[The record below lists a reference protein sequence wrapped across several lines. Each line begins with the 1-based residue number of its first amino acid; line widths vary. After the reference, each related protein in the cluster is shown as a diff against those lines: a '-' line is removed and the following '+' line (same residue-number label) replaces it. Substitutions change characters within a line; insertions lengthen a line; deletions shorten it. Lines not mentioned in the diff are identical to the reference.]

1 MKKKVVIVAVL
12 VLVGLIAYYLING
25 LVAKQKPFIIKTG
38 QYPLTVQFITD
49 TPGVVNIVQ
58 KNDTLF
64 LTGKTISNDS
74 SGYLYLNGYLQN
86 VVLDSF
92 EYVGNINMFAT
103 KDYCDTINKTGVW
116 TFRRTENRKFFRLK
130 ERETLCDERLTHFY
144 IDIHINKNGNNN
156 SQN

>member
-12 VLVGLIAYYLING
+12 VLVGLIAYYFING
-25 LVAKQKPFIIKTG
+25 LFAKQKPFLIKTG
-38 QYPLTVQFITD
+38 QYPLTVQFISD

-74 SGYLYLNGYLQN
+74 SGYLYLSGYLQN

-92 EYVGNINMFAT
+92 SFVGKVNMFASE
-103 KDYCDTINKTGVW
+103 KCCGKIEKEGVW
-116 TFRRTENRKFFRLK
+116 TFRRMDNRTFFRIK
-130 ERETLCDERLTHFY
+130 ERDSLCSCDTCCIY
-144 IDIHINKNGNNN
+144 MDIHTNQRN
-156 SQN
+156 

>member
-12 VLVGLIAYYLING
+12 VIIALIAYYFING
-25 LVAKQKPFIIKTG
+25 LVAKQKPFLIKTG
-38 QYPLTVQFITD
+38 QFPLTVQFISD

-74 SGYLYLNGYLQN
+74 SGYLYLSGYLQN

-92 EYVGNINMFAT
+92 SFVGKVNMFASE
-103 KDYCDTINKTGVW
+103 KCCGKIEKEGVW
-116 TFRRTENRKFFRLK
+116 TFRRMENKTFFRIK
-130 ERETLCDERLTHFY
+130 ERDSLCSCDTCCIYL
-144 IDIHINKNGNNN
+144 DIHTNQKK
-156 SQN
+156 

>member
-25 LVAKQKPFIIKTG
+25 LVAKQKPFLIKTG

-49 TPGVVNIVQ
+49 TPGVVNIVE

-74 SGYLYLNGYLQN
+74 SGYLYLDGYVKN
-86 VVLDSF
+86 IVFDSF
-92 EYVGNINMFAT
+92 EYVGNIHMFAT
-103 KDYCDTINKTGVW
+103 KDYCDTINKTGIW
-116 TFRRTENRKFFRLK
+116 TFRRIDNRKFFRLK
-130 ERETLCDERLTHFY
+130 ERETLCNERVTHFY
-144 IDIHINKNGNNN
+144 IDIHIPKK
-156 SQN
+156 